1 MNLTQGVCFFL
12 SPSSRISKNAALFAT
27 SVLLLSG
34 ALVQTAEATPN
45 VINYNSVKVPKGL
58 VLQQPTASN
67 FNFIPDSRCT
77 MINVNLKN
85 PTSKSVVV
93 QASAIRIFAGVKT
106 SSYTGSKYLEILPK
120 DYVSISLGC
129 LNGEYTAVTNSGL
142 VLTGTFRQKQLT
154 TFNLK
159 KLVTPKGAKLT
170 PLNLFNLNYDPITR
184 KTEVM
189 LIIQD
194 SIPGTA
200 FRLKNIKVNNKKTTH
215 MLHILEVPMSL
226 DVSAKFPDVKPIY
239 AVSLANIPGDVRV
252 GKKFK
257 ITGSIVRERATP
269 LVNTYLVNGRS
280 YDSNNSEFQIPDPA
294 TWKYDAKRKVTTVY
308 TYLTNTDAST
318 RYDLSALQLSTR
330 DSRNRPINRTVSPGI
345 ITVTGPNRIVNL
357 FTLPGDFRTNQR
369 TVTVSG
375 AVTIGTPP
383 G

>member
-1 MNLTQGVCFFL
+1 MSQ
-12 SPSSRISKNAALFAT
+12 SSRSSKNVALFV
-27 SVLLLSG
+27 SSILLLSG
-34 ALVQTAEATPN
+34 AMVQTASATPN

-58 VLQQPTASN
+58 FLQQPTASN
-67 FNFIPDSRCT
+67 FTYIPSNRCT
-77 MINVNLKN
+77 EISVDLKN
-85 PTSKSVVV
+85 PTSKLVIV

-106 SSYTGSKYLEILPK
+106 SSYTGSKYLQILPK
-120 DYVSISLGC
+120 DYVSVPLGC
-129 LNGEYTAVTNSGL
+129 LNGEYSAVSNSGL

-170 PLNLFNLNYDPITR
+170 PLNLINLNYDPISR

-194 SIPGTA
+194 SQLGTA
-200 FRLKNIKVNNKKTTH
+200 FRLKNIKVNNKKTGH
-215 MLHILEVPMSL
+215 MLHILEIPVFL
-226 DVSAKFPDVKPIY
+226 DVSAKFPNAKPTY
-239 AVSLANIPGDVRV
+239 ALSLANIPGDVRV
-252 GKKFK
+252 GKKFR

-269 LVNTYLVNGRS
+269 ILNTFSVNGRS
-280 YDSNNSEFQIPDPA
+280 YDPNNSEFQIPDPA
-294 TWKYDAKRKVTTVY
+294 TWKYDAKRNVTTVY

-318 RYDLSALQLSTR
+318 RYDFSALRLSTR
-330 DSRNRPINRTVSPGI
+330 DSRNRTINRTVSPGI

-375 AVTIGTPP
+375 AVAIGTPP